1 MKKSKGKTA
10 MKVKDI
16 AKILDGKIIGDE
28 GVVIK
33 GVSGIKEAREGDLTF
48 IANNKYRPL
57 LKSTKAS
64 AIIVPYDINNTV
76 NAVLIQVENPSLA
89 FANMLTIVGPEPVTF
104 SPKIDPTAVIG
115 KNVSIGENVSI
126 QPYAV
131 IENNAV
137 IGDGSIIGACV
148 YIGHYT
154 KIGKDCMIYPH
165 VSIRERITI
174 GERVII
180 HPGTVIGGDGFG
192 FATVKGV
199 HHKIPQIG
207 TVEIGNDVEIGSNVT
222 IDRARFDKTYIGN
235 GVKIDNLAQI
245 AHNVSI
251 GDNTIVVAQVG
262 ISGSTVIGKNV
273 IIAGQAGITGHI
285 TVGDNSIIGGKAGV
299 TKNIPPN
306 THVTGFPA
314 REKWDD
320 MRLQAYS
327 RRQPELIEKL
337 KKLEEKIEKTE
348 KRLKDIYG
356 EDETEND

>member
-1 MKKSKGKTA
+1 
-10 MKVKDI
+10 MKVREI
-16 AKILDGKIIGDE
+16 AKILEGKVIGDE
-28 GVVIK
+28 EVLIT
-33 GVSGIKEAREGDLTF
+33 GVSGIKEAQKGDLTF

-64 AIIVPYDINNTV
+64 AILVPSDINNTV
-76 NAVLIQVENPSLA
+76 DAVLIQVENPSLA
-89 FANMLTIVGPEPVTF
+89 FANMLNIVGPEPVVF
-104 SPKIDPTAVIG
+104 ASGIDPTAIIG
-115 KNVSIGENVSI
+115 KDVLIGKNVSI

-131 IENNAV
+131 IEDHAV
-137 IGDGSIIGACV
+137 IGDDTIIGSCV

-154 KIGKDCMIYPH
+154 KIGKNCLIYPH
-165 VSIRERITI
+165 VIIRERITM
-174 GERVII
+174 GDRVII

-199 HHKIPQIG
+199 HQKIPQIG

-285 TVGDNSIIGGKAGV
+285 NIGDSSIIGGKAGV

-314 REKWDD
+314 RDKWED
-320 MRLQAYS
+320 MRLQAYA
-327 RRQPELIEKL
+327 RRQPELAEKI
-337 KKLEEKIEKTE
+337 KKLEERLEKTE
-348 KRLKDIYG
+348 RRLKDLYG
-356 EDETEND
+356 ENEPENS

>member
-1 MKKSKGKTA
+1 MTVKEIAEIVGGVVVGDE
-10 MKVKDI
+10 KVK
-16 AKILDGKIIGDE
+16 
-28 GVVIK
+28 VT
-33 GVSGIKEAREGDLTF
+33 GVSGIKEAEKGQLTF

-64 AIIVPYDINNTV
+64 AIIVPLDINNSV
-76 NAVLIQVENPSLA
+76 NASLIQVENPDLA
-89 FANMLTIVGPEPVTF
+89 FAKIMAIVGPDPVTF
-104 SPKIDPTAVIG
+104 SSGISPTAIIG
-115 KNVSIGENVSI
+115 KDVIIGRDVSI

-131 IENNAV
+131 IEDNV
-137 IGDGSIIGACV
+137 QIGDGSTIGACV

-154 KIGKDCMIYPH
+154 KIGKNSLIYPH
-165 VSIRERITI
+165 VIIRERVIA
-174 GERVII
+174 GDRVIV

-222 IDRARFDKTYIGN
+222 IDRARFDKTYIGD
-235 GVKIDNLAQI
+235 GVKIDNLVQI
-245 AHNVSI
+245 AHNVYI
-251 GDNTIVVAQVG
+251 GENTIVVAQVG
-262 ISGSTVIGKNV
+262 ISGSTIIGKNV

-285 TVGDNSIIGGKAGV
+285 IVGDNSIIGGKAGV

-314 REKWDD
+314 RDKWED

-327 RRQPELIEKL
+327 RRQPELIEKI
-337 KKLEEKIEKTE
+337 KKLEEKIESMARKI
-348 KRLKDIYG
+348 KDIYG
-356 EDETEND
+356 EENSEDYREDH